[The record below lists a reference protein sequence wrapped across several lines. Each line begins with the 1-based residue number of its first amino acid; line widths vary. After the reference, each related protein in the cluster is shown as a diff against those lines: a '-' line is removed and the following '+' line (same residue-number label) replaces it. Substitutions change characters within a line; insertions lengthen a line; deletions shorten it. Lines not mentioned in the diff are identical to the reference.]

1 MRNDSGLVLWYNT
14 VFSKLL
20 LQSSGGWIVYCRL
33 GSLMASP
40 EGETANSGAEACLL
54 EVQLKALVGLMQATI
69 DKALKD
75 RGRGSDSPVG
85 CG

>member
-1 MRNDSGLVLWYNT
+1 
-14 VFSKLL
+14 
-20 LQSSGGWIVYCRL
+20 
-33 GSLMASP
+33 MASP

-69 DKALKD
+69 DKALVGLMQATIDKALVGLMQATIDKALKD